1 LIVGGDNGSGHV
13 ASAEFFDATGAFV
26 TAPPMSIPRSAHSA
40 TVLQDG
46 RVLIAG
52 GSTSAGATN
61 AAEIF
66 DPASNAWTTVAGGM
80 IQARSNHTATLLTD
94 GRVLFAGGENAGSAI
109 ASLEIFAPRMSLAS
123 ALLADGRV
131 LLIGGSSGTAPLPG
145 AL

>member
-1 LIVGGDNGSGHV
+1 
-13 ASAEFFDATGAFV
+13 
-26 TAPPMSIPRSAHSA
+26 
-40 TVLQDG
+40 
-46 RVLIAG
+46 
-52 GSTSAGATN
+52 
-61 AAEIF
+61 
-66 DPASNAWTTVAGGM
+66 M

-109 ASLEIFAPRMSLAS
+109 ASLEIFDPATGSFSSAGAMSSPRMSLAS